1 MSASSEYYIGLYM
14 AGKLAY
20 MLKRTTNMNVE
31 ETDLRFY
38 QFLLAMPSILLA
50 IWIGVSRIRDYRHDN
65 ADVLAG
71 HLIKVLSNK
80 PLPASLN
87 ATNRFE
93 PSIAKDLMGQSNT
106 SSRHLILI
114 LPALI
119 TATSKVK
126 HRLMLCNKPVI
137 LMLLNLLIYQMT

>member
-1 MSASSEYYIGLYM
+1 MSAASGYYMGLYM

-50 IWIGVSRIRDYRHDN
+50 VWIGVSRIRDYRHDN

-71 HLIKVLSNK
+71 HLIGAASAIVSHGCFYHSLTEVL
-80 PLPASLN
+80 
-87 ATNRFE
+87 
-93 PSIAKDLMGQSNT
+93 Q
-106 SSRHLILI
+106 
-114 LPALI
+114 
-119 TATSKVK
+119 
-126 HRLMLCNKPVI
+126 
-137 LMLLNLLIYQMT
+137 